1 MSGEHTPSLSDEEED
16 DLDCTSSQPQL
27 PELQD
32 NLSKWTNYLHGWQE
46 RWVVLSGGTLSYYK
60 SEYDT
65 AFGCRGS
72 MSVAKAT
79 IQPHEFDECRFDV
92 SVNDCMYYL
101 RAPDVDIR
109 QKWVDGLEA
118 VKAAE
123 SGYGSESSLRKGG
136 SMLSL
141 SSVTSLSTTASSS
154 SFKKGRGL
162 REKLM
167 ELETFRD
174 IVCQQIDTLQS
185 YFDAC
190 AGAGANH
197 KQTPHVDGHSLDLF
211 GSNDGLDHDADD
223 EMDELS
229 TTPTPA
235 SLNHMEGNLGN
246 RRAPSDSFDSSS
258 AAVLSIANA
267 KGVDFR
273 GESFTFKATTTG
285 ILATLQHCIDIMNK
299 REDHWQRRL
308 DKEIEKR
315 KKAEAALTSAVV
327 QARKQAFI
335 GGPDFEEGP
344 HSALNEEE
352 FYDAIEVALDRQDE
366 EDAITD
372 DFQGS
377 TFVPPLELTIEEPS
391 HRLKDVVDENV
402 KESLQIVLENVDHNW
417 NLVYEDGDMKV
428 YRRDY
433 EEGGIVLDPMKA
445 THTVKG
451 VTAREM
457 AHYFFDK
464 DVRMDWET
472 TLECSRVLETLSESS
487 VIMHQ
492 IYKRVWPSSQRDTV
506 FLSHI
511 REIPSYF
518 AGTRLENEVGRPWI
532 VCNNSLDHSDAPTNK
547 FVRAMIVVGLFC
559 QTFFEP
565 REEGQKL
572 NRDHISCKI
581 TYTANVNPGGWAPP
595 SVVRAVSKREYP
607 KFLRKISS
615 FCQNTCSDKPITM

>member
-16 DLDCTSSQPQL
+16 DLDCSNSQPQL

-32 NLSKWTNYLHGWQE
+32 TLSKWTNYLHGWQE

-101 RAPDVDIR
+101 RAPDVEIR

-190 AGAGANH
+190 AGAGGNH
-197 KQTPHVDGHSLDLF
+197 KQPSHVDGHDRDLF

-235 SLNHMEGNLGN
+235 TLNQIADNLAG
-246 RRAPSDSFDSSS
+246 RRAAPDGFDNPV
-258 AAVLSIANA
+258 AVLSIANA

-273 GESFTFKATTTG
+273 GESITFKATTAG

-308 DKEIEKR
+308 DKEIEKH
-315 KKAEAALTSAVV
+315 KKAETAIKSAVV
-327 QARKQAFI
+327 NARKQAFI

-352 FYDAIEVALDRQDE
+352 FYDAIETALDRQDE
-366 EDAITD
+366 EDAIHD

-377 TFVPPLELTIEEPS
+377 TFVPPSELMVEEPP
-391 HRLKDVVDENV
+391 HRLKTEVDESV
-402 KESLQIVLENVDHNW
+402 KASLQIVLENVDHNW
-417 NLVYEDGDMKV
+417 NLVYEDGDLKV
-428 YRRDY
+428 HRRDY

-445 THTVKG
+445 THTVQG

-472 TLECSRVLETLSESS
+472 TLESSRVLEQLSESS

-511 REIPSYF
+511 REIPSYD
-518 AGTRLENEVGRPWI
+518 AGERQDNEVGRPWI
-532 VCNNSLDHSDAPTNK
+532 VCNNSLDHPDAPTNK
-547 FVRAMIVVGLFC
+547 FVRAMITVALFC
-559 QTFFEP
+559 QTFIEP

-572 NRDHISCKI
+572 TRDHISCQI

-615 FCQNTCSDKPITM
+615 FCQNACKDKPITM

>member
-1 MSGEHTPSLSDEEED
+1 MMSGEHTPSLSDEEDD
-16 DLDCTSSQPQL
+16 DLDCNNPAPQL

-32 NLSKWTNYLHGWQE
+32 TLSKWTNYLHGWQE
-46 RWVVLSGGTLSYYK
+46 RWVVLSGGALSYYK

-72 MSVAKAT
+72 MSVAKAN
-79 IQPHEFDECRFDV
+79 IQRHEFDECRFDV

-101 RAPDVDIR
+101 RAPNAETR
-109 QKWVDGLEA
+109 EKWVDGLKA

-123 SGYGSESSLRKGG
+123 SGYGSESSLKKNG
-136 SMLSL
+136 SLLSL

-154 SFKKGRGL
+154 SFKKGRSL

-174 IVCQQIDTLQS
+174 IVCQQIDTLQG

-190 AGAGANH
+190 AGTGMNQ
-197 KQTPHVDGHSLDLF
+197 KQAPLADAHGSEVYD
-211 GSNDGLDHDADD
+211 SNDGLDNDADD
-223 EMDELS
+223 EMEELS
-229 TTPTPA
+229 TTPTPGTFHQIGIN
-235 SLNHMEGNLGN
+235 SGHK
-246 RRAPSDSFDSSS
+246 RTTSDG

-273 GESFTFKATTTG
+273 GESFTFKATTAG
-285 ILATLQHCIDIMNK
+285 ILETLQHCIDIINK

-315 KKAEAALTSAVV
+315 KKAEAAVKTAVIN
-327 QARKQAFI
+327 ARKQAFI

-366 EDAITD
+366 EDAMK
-372 DFQGS
+372 DFQSS
-377 TFVPPLELTIEEPS
+377 TFVPPSELIEQEPEHRMKAKVDKCLEECY
-391 HRLKDVVDENV
+391 
-402 KESLQIVLENVDHNW
+402 QIVSENVDHNW
-417 NLVYEDGDMKV
+417 SLAYEDGDMKV

-433 EEGGIVLDPMKA
+433 EEGGIVCDFLKA
-445 THTVKG
+445 THTVTG
-451 VTAREM
+451 ITAREM
-457 AHYFFDK
+457 AHYFFDI

-472 TLECSRVLETLSESS
+472 TLDSSKILEQLSDSTLI
-487 VIMHQ
+487 VHQ

-511 REIPSYF
+511 REMPTHD
-518 AGTRLENEVGRPWI
+518 AGERQVNEVGRPWI
-532 VCNNSLDHSDAPTNK
+532 VMNYSIEHPDAPINK
-547 FVRAMIVVGLFC
+547 FVRAVAVVSLFC
-559 QTFFEP
+559 QTLIEP
-565 REEGQKL
+565 RQEGNKL
-572 NRDHISCKI
+572 NREHISCKI
-581 TYTANVNPGGWAPP
+581 TYISNVNPGGWAPP

-607 KFLRKISS
+607 KFLRRLSS
-615 FCQNTCSDKPITM
+615 FCQNACEDKPITM

>member
-32 NLSKWTNYLHGWQE
+32 TLSKWTNYLHGWQE

-79 IQPHEFDECRFDV
+79 IQPHEFDDCRFDV

-101 RAPDVDIR
+101 RAPDAETR

-141 SSVTSLSTTASSS
+141 TSVTSLSTTASSS

-190 AGAGANH
+190 AGTGANH
-197 KQTPHVDGHSLDLF
+197 KSQHADNHDNDIF

-235 SLNHMEGNLGN
+235 TFNQVICNRGN
-246 RRAPSDSFDSSS
+246 RRATSDSFDNS
-258 AAVLSIANA
+258 AAKLSIANA

-273 GESFTFKATTTG
+273 GESITFKATTAG
-285 ILATLQHCIDIMNK
+285 ILATLQHCVDIMNK

-315 KKAEAALTSAVV
+315 KKAEAAVKTAVIN
-327 QARKQAFI
+327 ARKQAFI

-344 HSALNEEE
+344 HSVLNEEE

-366 EDAITD
+366 VDALVRLSDCWRQGETAILISRI
-372 DFQGS
+372 FQKKNFG
-377 TFVPPLELTIEEPS
+377 TFVIF
-391 HRLKDVVDENV
+391 
-402 KESLQIVLENVDHNW
+402 SL
-417 NLVYEDGDMKV
+417 V

-457 AHYFFDK
+457 AHYFYDK
-464 DVRMDWET
+464 DVRMDWES
-472 TLECSRVLETLSESS
+472 TLESTKVLEQLSDSTL
-487 VIMHQ
+487 IIHQ

-511 REIPSYF
+511 REISAYD
-518 AGTRLENEVGRPWI
+518 AGERQENEVGRPWI
-532 VCNNSLDHSDAPTNK
+532 VCNYSIDHPDAPTNK
-547 FVRAMIVVGLFC
+547 YIRAVAVVSLFC
-559 QTFFEP
+559 QTLIEP
-565 REEGQKL
+565 REEGMKL

-581 TYTANVNPGGWAPP
+581 TYTANG
-595 SVVRAVSKREYP
+595 K
-607 KFLRKISS
+607 
-615 FCQNTCSDKPITM
+615 TMLLSLSIKWYKY